1 MIPEQYLS
9 QNSKKFDGPMILIW
23 GAFTLIMLGV
33 ILSGISGLTQPP
45 DSDNYSALGYQE
57 AYEDYEDRKF
67 TFDGLS
73 TLLMT
78 TGTIALAAGLL
89 SLSVFSSERFPQWVR
104 VALMAGTML
113 FLVGLFTPSDHSHV
127 LSDISDLYLY
137 D

>member
-1 MIPEQYLS
+1 MIPEQYLAP
-9 QNSKKFDGPMILIW
+9 QSKKFDGPMALIW

-45 DSDNYSALGYQE
+45 DSDQFSSLGYQE

-73 TLLMT
+73 SLLMA

-89 SLSVFSSERFPQWVR
+89 ALSIFSSDRFPQWVR

-113 FLVGLFTPSDHSHV
+113 FLVRLFTTD
-127 LSDISDLYLY
+127 LSITDTIILAELFN
-137 D
+137 